1 MLDTYRGLRDQ
12 ADAAY
17 LDWERPERPRIGIA
31 VDTSSLAAGAERT
44 LRALERAIEERSAAV
59 DLGRVA
65 GYGLQWL
72 QPLADITWP
81 DGTRVLYG
89 PVTPDDVGLLL
100 DEAGGRVGAAAAL
113 AIGSLAG
120 HRPGIPAIEE
130 HPFLAA
136 ESERRLLRRIG
147 RTDPEALD
155 HYIATDGYYALAR
168 MLDRHHG
175 DEAIRQLMID
185 AELLGR
191 GGAAFPAGVKWNFL
205 AGAPVEE
212 RYLVCNADEGDP
224 GAWVNRVL
232 LEGDPHL
239 ILEGMLIAAYATGAQ
254 HGFIYIRSEY
264 PLAIERVRQAIG
276 QADAAGLLGDNILGS
291 GFSCTLEVIAGAG
304 AYVCGE
310 ETGLISSIQDD
321 RGMPR
326 IKPPFPVAVVMRRL
340 LLATIPCVVAG
351 ILNAGYQANI
361 AMATLKIEALPG
373 WRGHVLSMLNVDYL
387 AVSAW
392 DNFCHGA
399 MFFLPLLC
407 VSFVAVVTW
416 EQIFARAR
424 DRAPMEGALAV
435 AVIFTLTLPPTLP
448 LWQAALG
455 ISFGVILGREV
466 FGGAGMNIVNPILAG
481 RAFLYFAYP
490 EQITAESI
498 WTAVDGF
505 TGATLLAV
513 AKSDGL
519 PAVLA
524 SNVSWFDAFLGR
536 LPGALG
542 ETSSLACALGGIAL
556 LLGGTISWRIVSASV
571 LGLVVATWLFNGMDS
586 ELNPMTGL
594 PWYWHLV
601 IGGFAFGVVFL
612 ATDPVTAPMTN
623 AGRWIYGALI
633 GSLSVIIRVTNPAIP
648 EGVMFAILLAN
659 VFAPTLD
666 HLVIRAHIKRRAR
679 YLARQSVVL
688 GSDE

>member
-1 MLDTYRGLRDQ
+1 MLGTYRGLRDH

-17 LDWERPERPRIGIA
+17 LDWDRPTRPRISLAI
-31 VDTSSLAAGAERT
+31 DTSSLAAGAERT
-44 LRALERAIEERSAAV
+44 LHALERAIEERGAAV
-59 DLGRVA
+59 DLGRVV

-89 PVTPDDVGLLL
+89 PVGTEDVGLLI

-120 HRPGIPAIEE
+120 HRPGIPAIDE
-130 HPFLAA
+130 HPFLTG
-136 ESERRLLRRIG
+136 ETERRLLRRIG

-264 PLAIERVRQAIG
+264 PLVIERVRQAIL
-276 QADAAGLLGDNILGS
+276 QAEAAGLLGEDVLGS

-310 ETGLISSIQDD
+310 ETGLIASIQDD

-326 IKPPFPVAVVMRRL
+326 IKPPFPA
-340 LLATIPCVVAG
+340 
-351 ILNAGYQANI
+351 NAGVFYKPTNVNNVESYANAQLI
-361 AMATLKIEALPG
+361 LQHGAEWFQEQGVPQNRGTKIFSLSGDIERVGFMELPLGTPLQEALAACG
-373 WRGHVLSMLNVDYL
+373 G
-387 AVSAW
+387 VSGGRSLKA
-392 DNFCHGA
+392 
-399 MFFLPLLC
+399 
-407 VSFVAVVTW
+407 
-416 EQIFARAR
+416 I
-424 DRAPMEGALAV
+424 
-435 AVIFTLTLPPTLP
+435 
-448 LWQAALG
+448 QA
-455 ISFGVILGREV
+455 
-466 FGGAGMNIVNPILAG
+466 GGPLAG
-481 RAFLYFAYP
+481 Y
-490 EQITAESI
+490 
-498 WTAVDGF
+498 
-505 TGATLLAV
+505 
-513 AKSDGL
+513 
-519 PAVLA
+519 
-524 SNVSWFDAFLGR
+524 
-536 LPGALG
+536 LPGDL
-542 ETSSLACALGGIAL
+542 I
-556 LLGGTISWRIVSASV
+556 
-571 LGLVVATWLFNGMDS
+571 D
-586 ELNPMTGL
+586 ELPMTKEA
-594 PWYWHLV
+594 
-601 IGGFAFGVVFL
+601 FA
-612 ATDPVTAPMTN
+612 A
-623 AGRWIYGALI
+623 RGALI
-633 GSLSVIIRVTNPAIP
+633 GAGGIVFVADSACSVDLN
-648 EGVMFAILLAN
+648 VMFSEFLEDESCGRCTTCHHGNQRMTEVFSRIQDGGGRPQDRQALDMLGSSLLYSNCVHGQAS
-659 VFAPTLD
+659 PTIMRNTL
-666 HLVIRAHIKRRAR
+666 RYFEAEYEAHIAGRCEAQRCGGLVRFRVVDHADPRLEAAKAICPTEAIRGVPAGGYTIDDERCIRCGACTDLAPRGIAREPIAARAIAASR
-679 YLARQSVVL
+679 PAVV
-688 GSDE
+688 